1 MSFSTSFCDTPGKIQ
16 RQMPNASK
24 QRAQRGVDS
33 EQCKTHPEWSHSA
46 TPTWRILYR
55 IRTCS
60 SHLRVDAHFQQLMPC
75 KGAPD
80 LIKNHCLFR
89 GALTHI
95 GSWRGA
101 KRHEGSC
108 SGCCCPS
115 RVETQKNTR
124 TGVVSRR
131 RVTFWPAGAAASCRL
146 AIRSVWRCSAAVPGT
161 TQAAVWP
168 ISSQMNTSVQPIDPP
183 LQIETFPAPWRKVVA
198 SWCGRVPTPGRASGG
213 PHAVP
218 ANWEINP
225 DAHYTLFAP
234 ASIGDDK
241 KKTRCTQLKRFECLD
256 LRLLKP

>member
-1 MSFSTSFCDTPGKIQ
+1 M
-16 RQMPNASK
+16 
-24 QRAQRGVDS
+24 
-33 EQCKTHPEWSHSA
+33 
-46 TPTWRILYR
+46 
-55 IRTCS
+55 
-60 SHLRVDAHFQQLMPC
+60 
-75 KGAPD
+75 
-80 LIKNHCLFR
+80 
-89 GALTHI
+89 

-115 RVETQKNTR
+115 RVETRKNTR
-124 TGVVSRR
+124 TGVVVERR

-183 LQIETFPAPWRKVVA
+183 LQIETFPAPWRKVAAA

-213 PHAVP
+213 PHADP

-225 DAHYTLFAP
+225 DAHYATFCSARRRSSTTKNAMYAIEAIWMSWFEVIETLEA
-234 ASIGDDK
+234 DK
-241 KKTRCTQLKRFECLD
+241 WRSWI
-256 LRLLKP
+256 